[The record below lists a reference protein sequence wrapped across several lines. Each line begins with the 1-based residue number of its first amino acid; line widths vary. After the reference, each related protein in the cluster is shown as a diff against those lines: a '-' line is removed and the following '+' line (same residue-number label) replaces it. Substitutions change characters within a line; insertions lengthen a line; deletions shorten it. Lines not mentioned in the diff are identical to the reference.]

1 MHSPTQSPL
10 ADATAHIKSAIPA
23 ESAVHCIGGVIGKA
37 LLLSSVA
44 HPRCPVHARNCTAST
59 MHLVNAPRT
68 ARKPGIQK
76 KQGELYR
83 VYKIFCT
90 ALSPKSECAEKCSKV
105 MRSAMHLPE
114 SNATPLDLFPF
125 STEHMPAPYPHEHH
139 HDNLSTNICRAM
151 NMKHPGNTLECNRS
165 ALLLHSGRTSDDS
178 VSMHDSHT

>member
-23 ESAVHCIGGVIGKA
+23 ESAVRCIGGVIGGA

-59 MHLVNAPRT
+59 MHFVNAPRT

-90 ALSPKSECAEKCSKV
+90 ALSPKSECAEKCRKV

-125 STEHMPAPYPHEHH
+125 STLAHARALPPRASPRQPIYKHLQIDEHEATWEH
-139 HDNLSTNICRAM
+139 A
-151 NMKHPGNTLECNRS
+151 
-165 ALLLHSGRTSDDS
+165 
-178 VSMHDSHT
+178 